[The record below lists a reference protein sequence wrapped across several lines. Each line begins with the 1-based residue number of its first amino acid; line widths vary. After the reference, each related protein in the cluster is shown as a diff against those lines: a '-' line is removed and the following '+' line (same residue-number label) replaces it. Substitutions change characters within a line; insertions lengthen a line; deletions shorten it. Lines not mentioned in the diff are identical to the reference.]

1 MLRASESLF
10 MGMVT
15 LRDLIKWGNRMKN
28 AESGKECTAMEGYCL
43 IVERVRDL

>member
-1 MLRASESLF
+1 

-28 AESGKECTAMEGYCL
+28 AASGKESTAMEGYCL